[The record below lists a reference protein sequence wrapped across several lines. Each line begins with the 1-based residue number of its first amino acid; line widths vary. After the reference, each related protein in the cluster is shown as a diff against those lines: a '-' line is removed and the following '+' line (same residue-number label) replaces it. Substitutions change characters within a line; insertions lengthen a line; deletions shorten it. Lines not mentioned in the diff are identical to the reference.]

1 MSSSLNWVV
10 VWNDPEDGREYR
22 DHSRSRALA
31 LNAAC
36 DLIRQQYTVQRI
48 EGRNGVITGRQAI
61 ERYCA
66 KAERGRRGGPQAVT
80 GTPLSKVCGND
91 PLPAGA
97 TE

>member
-1 MSSSLNWVV
+1 VSSSLNWVV
-10 VWNDPEDGREYR
+10 VWNDREDGREYR

-36 DLIRQQYTVQRI
+36 DLIRQQHTVQRI
-48 EGRNGVITGRQAI
+48 EGRNGVVIGRQAI

-66 KAERGRRGGPQAVT
+66 KAARDRRDGPQAAT
-80 GTPLSKVCGND
+80 GVSLYD

-97 TE
+97 AE

>member
-10 VWNDPEDGREYR
+10 VWNDREDGREYR

-36 DLIRQQYTVQRI
+36 DLIRQQHTVQRI
-48 EGRNGVITGRQAI
+48 ESRNGVIIGRKAI

-66 KAERGRRGGPQAVT
+66 KAERG
-80 GTPLSKVCGND
+80 TPLSTVCGND

>member
-1 MSSSLNWVV
+1 
-10 VWNDPEDGREYR
+10 
-22 DHSRSRALA
+22 LA

-36 DLIRQQYTVQRI
+36 DLIRQRHTVQRI
-48 EGRNGVITGRQAI
+48 EGRNGVIIGRQAI

-66 KAERGRRGGPQAVT
+66 KAERGRRGGPQAAV
-80 GTPLSKVCGND
+80 GTPLSTVCGND